1 MAKKKVIVYEN
12 IETHHINISESIL
25 RNILTKWQ
33 LKWENNFKVKSE
45 RVESVGWFFS
55 LLSADISLWGIVL
68 SVNFE
73 SDYTKAVM
81 MVISFAGIL
90 AVLFCVYK
98 MLKAYRKNMETL
110 DVENLIKDIEKRTE

>member
-90 AVLFCVYK
+90 AVLFCVCK

-110 DVENLIKDIEKRTE
+110 DVEDLIKDIEKRTE